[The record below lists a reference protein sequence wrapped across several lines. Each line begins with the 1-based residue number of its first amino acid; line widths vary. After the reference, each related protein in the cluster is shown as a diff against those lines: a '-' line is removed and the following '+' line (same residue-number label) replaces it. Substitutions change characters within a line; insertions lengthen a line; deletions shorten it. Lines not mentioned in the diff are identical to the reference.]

1 MARLLFA
8 VCLVAGVAAVPMAS
22 ARPSSGLAGFHTPQW
37 AAQCVVAENVLGGPS
52 PLICWTPNDGF
63 TVRMNAVGRATRSY
77 ETAHKG
83 YRDRF
88 FSRRLLDY
96 GQHWAFRIVYVGN
109 VYRCVSRR
117 TGLTCW
123 NQAGHGWWLG
133 RYRGYRIF

>member
-1 MARLLFA
+1 L
-8 VCLVAGVAAVPMAS
+8 S
-22 ARPSSGLAGFHTPQW
+22 GFHTAGW

-63 TVRMNAVGRATRSY
+63 TVRMSPAGRVSKEYVTSHR
-77 ETAHKG
+77 G

-88 FSRRLLDY
+88 FAKRLLPF
-96 GQHWAFRIVYVGN
+96 GRHWNFRIAYVGQI
-109 VYRCVSRR
+109 YHCSSKA